1 MRKTG
6 KLAACIGVL
15 AMSLVCLS
23 VCGARETGG
32 GKSGEEGNGTGG
44 GTETAISGS
53 IRMVGS
59 TSMEKYANALAEGF
73 MDQYPDVEVTAEFA
87 GSGAGIMAVVSGT
100 ADIGNSSRHLKDEEK
115 EAGAVENIV
124 AIDGIA
130 VCVHRDSAVNNLS
143 RQQLVAIYTGAVTN
157 WSEVG
162 GTDLPMV
169 VVGREAGS
177 GARGAFEMLL
187 GVEGACAYIN
197 ELDSAGAVMAKV
209 ASTPGA
215 IGYVSL
221 DVVND
226 SVSVLSLEGV
236 EPTADNIR
244 AGSYLLVTP
253 FVMATRGEIADQSP
267 LVQAWF
273 RYVLGEEGRKVAA
286 GVGLVPGADME
297 CENDDLCR

>member
-1 MRKTG
+1 MGRTG
-6 KLAACIGVL
+6 RLAACIGIL
-15 AMSLVCLS
+15 AVSLACLS
-23 VCGARETGG
+23 CWGAREAGG
-32 GKSGEEGNGTGG
+32 GKGGDGAGG
-44 GTETAISGS
+44 GRDPAVSGS

-87 GSGAGIMAVVSGT
+87 GSGAGIRAVVSGT
-100 ADIGNSSRHLKDEEK
+100 ADIGNSSRNLKDEEK

-124 AIDGIA
+124 AFGGIA
-130 VCVHRDSAVNNLS
+130 VCVHRDCAVKNLS
-143 RQQLVAIYTGAVTN
+143 KQQLVDIYTGAAAN

-162 GTDLPMV
+162 GADLPMV

-187 GVEGACAYIN
+187 GVEGACAYII
-197 ELDSAGAVMAKV
+197 ESDSAGAVMAKV

-244 AGSYLLVTP
+244 AGRYFLVTP
-253 FVMATRGEIADQSP
+253 FVMVTRGGIADQSP

-273 RYVLGEEGRKVAA
+273 RYVLSEEGRKVAA
-286 GVGLVPGADME
+286 EVGLIPF
-297 CENDDLCR
+297 DDSRYKEGDR

>member
-6 KLAACIGVL
+6 KLAARIGVL
-15 AMSLVCLS
+15 AMSLACLS
-23 VCGARETGG
+23 GCGVRAAGDRKGGEGGNGADG
-32 GKSGEEGNGTGG
+32 GK
-44 GTETAISGS
+44 ETVISGS

-100 ADIGNSSRHLKDEEK
+100 ADIGNSSRKLRDEEK

-143 RQQLVAIYTGAVTN
+143 RRQLIDIYTGAVTN

-177 GARGAFEMLL
+177 GVRGAFEMLL
-187 GVEGACAYIN
+187 DVEGVCAYIN

-226 SVSVLSLEGV
+226 SVSVLSMESV

-244 AGSYLLVTP
+244 AGSYLLTTP

-273 RYVLGEEGRKVAA
+273 RYVLGEEGRNVAA
-286 GVGLVPGADME
+286 EVGLIPY
-297 CENDDLCR
+297 DDGRQKGNIP

>member
-6 KLAACIGVL
+6 KLAARIGVL
-15 AMSLVCLS
+15 AMSLACLRG
-23 VCGARETGG
+23 CGVWETGG
-32 GKSGEEGNGTGG
+32 GKGGEVGNGTGG
-44 GTETAISGS
+44 GTEAAISGS

-73 MDQYPDVEVTAEFA
+73 MDQYSDVEVMAEFA
-87 GSGAGIMAVVSGT
+87 GSGAGIRAVVSGT
-100 ADIGNSSRHLKDEEK
+100 ADIGNSSRNLRDEEK

-162 GTDLPMV
+162 GADLPMV

-187 GVEGACAYIN
+187 DVEGACAYIN
-197 ELDSAGAVMAKV
+197 VLDSAGAVMAKV

-226 SVSVLSLEGV
+226 SVSVLSMEGV

-244 AGSYLLVTP
+244 AGSYFLVTP
-253 FVMATRGEIADQSP
+253 FVMATRGEIAEQNP

-286 GVGLVPGADME
+286 EVGLIP
-297 CENDDLCR
+297 CDDSRYKEYNP

>member
-6 KLAACIGVL
+6 RLAARIGVL
-15 AMSLVCLS
+15 AMSLACLS
-23 VCGARETGG
+23 CWGTRGARGSKGG
-32 GKSGEEGNGTGG
+32 EGENGAGG

-73 MDQYPDVEVTAEFA
+73 MDLYPDVEVTAEFA
-87 GSGAGIMAVVSGT
+87 GSGAGIRAVVSGT
-100 ADIGNSSRHLKDEEK
+100 ADIGNSSRNLKDEEK

-130 VCVHRDSAVNNLS
+130 VCVHGDSAVNNLS
-143 RQQLVAIYTGAVTN
+143 RQQLVTIYTGAVTN

-162 GTDLPMV
+162 GADLPIV

-177 GARGAFEMLL
+177 GARGAFEKLL
-187 GVEGACAYIN
+187 GLEGACAYIN

-215 IGYVSL
+215 VGYVSL

-286 GVGLVPGADME
+286 GVGLVP
-297 CENDDLCR
+297 LR

>member
-6 KLAACIGVL
+6 KLVACIGIL
-15 AMSLVCLS
+15 AMSLACLGG
-23 VCGARETGG
+23 CGVRETGG
-32 GKSGEEGNGTGG
+32 SKGGEGGNGADG
-44 GTETAISGS
+44 GTGTAISGS

-59 TSMEKYANALAEGF
+59 TSMEKYANSLAEGF
-73 MDQYPDVEVTAEFA
+73 MDLYPDVEVTAEFA
-87 GSGAGIMAVVSGT
+87 GSGAGIRAVVSGT
-100 ADIGNSSRHLKDEEK
+100 ADIGNSSRNLKEEEK
-115 EAGAVENIV
+115 ETGAVENIV

-130 VCVHRDSAVNNLS
+130 VCVHRDSTVSNLS
-143 RQQLVAIYTGAVTN
+143 RQQLVAVYTGAITN

-162 GTDLPMV
+162 GADLPIV

-177 GARGAFEMLL
+177 GARDAFEMLL
-187 GVEGACAYIN
+187 DVEGACAYIN

-209 ASTPGA
+209 ASTSGA

-226 SVSVLSLEGV
+226 SVLVLSLEGV
-236 EPTADNIR
+236 KPTVDNIR
-244 AGSYLLVTP
+244 AGSYFLTTP

-286 GVGLVPGADME
+286 EVGLVPCDGSRHKE
-297 CENDDLCR
+297 ENP